1 VIAIMRVSDDRVKMA
16 KTQQLHRKFELTTF
30 NDGETVEDYAMHLS
44 GMVVDLGTLGDE
56 VRMGRSS

>member
-1 VIAIMRVSDDRVKMA
+1 MRVSDDHVKMA

-44 GMVVDLGTLGDE
+44 GMVVDLGTLSDE

>member
-1 VIAIMRVSDDRVKMA
+1 MRVSDDRVKMA
-16 KTQQLHRKFELTTF
+16 KTQHLHRKFKLTTF

>member
-16 KTQQLHRKFELTTF
+16 KTQQLHRKFEFTTF
-30 NDGETVEDYAMHLS
+30 NDGETIEDYAMHLS

>member
-1 VIAIMRVSDDRVKMA
+1 MRVSDDRVKMV

>member
-1 VIAIMRVSDDRVKMA
+1 MRVSDDRVKMA